1 MVPFPCSPDM
11 TRLYDHTI
19 YEHTL
24 RSTRCSITIYRSL
37 QQEEWNTNQIARNLW
52 KNSLSVNSASSPV
65 RSERTM
71 RRIRRAHHVSIL
83 GLLQREVPA
92 CKGGGIYSERTALVG
107 LLFHQLTKLYPR
119 SFWGVFSCHEGAIQL
134 DDQPSSTGAF
144 PLIHKCG
151 TATKTR
157 SRRAPLSESGVQ

>member
-92 CKGGGIYSERTALVG
+92 CKGGGIYENWLPLFLTLCERREWTKFRTNG
-107 LLFHQLTKLYPR
+107 RIHCLTCKRCTPPPDGKSY
-119 SFWGVFSCHEGAIQL
+119 H
-134 DDQPSSTGAF
+134 
-144 PLIHKCG
+144 
-151 TATKTR
+151 
-157 SRRAPLSESGVQ
+157 SRAEEEQR